1 MPEVPLPGCT
11 PVSLLSYLKGLGVLR
26 LVAEQKDPAIRAA
39 WRDDSFILASTFDL
53 DTDALV
59 HYFVNEYRPSPLVA
73 PWNGGSG
80 FYAGD
85 RAARGAVEAIVRDGS
100 GRFAAYKQAIDVAR
114 QIVAEMGLIS
124 KPDGGRKAE
133 MLRRCRARLPEDAV
147 RWLDATV
154 VLAGDDPRFPPLL
167 GTGGNDG
174 RLEFSSN
181 FMQHLVTLLIER
193 RNPEE
198 RLRAALLEEP
208 YPAAVDASPGQFLP
222 SGVEAPNAGEG
233 FRTAAGVN
241 PWDFVLAMEG
251 ALVLTPAAARR
262 FGSGYDR
269 GGRTLAA
276 FPFTVDSN
284 APRQPLGLED
294 SRGELWLPLWNRPA
308 TAAELKHLFSEGRA
322 QWQHRQATRGVD
334 FARAAVSLGVDR
346 GIREF
351 RRFGLQQRS
360 GNAYLAT
367 PLGRVRVVQR
377 PDTDL
382 LAEADTWL
390 DRLRRTAAGKEAP
403 ARLREAVRRI
413 DGAILEYCARGGPRR
428 LLDVLEALAEAERGL
443 ARGVADPRSAVDPLS
458 GLSPRWVEACDD
470 GSHEFE
476 LAASLASIRGHPYGR
491 PGPFRCHLEPVTW
504 IEIDERFA
512 WEEQSRSVV
521 WSGRDAIRDMGDVL
535 ERRLVEADMSGVNAP
550 PLAGRVGASLDAV
563 AALLDGR
570 VDLGRL
576 AELVWVLAV
585 VDWHRA
591 EARLRERPV
600 AADPALPPEYPLLKL
615 LFLGAP
621 MRLPRV
627 GEEVELRADARL
639 VSLLRRG
646 DVAAAAA
653 HGMRRLRVAGVM
665 GHEGS
670 RFVALRDR
678 VRSDPA
684 RGRVLLAALLFPVD
698 PRRLV
703 RFAIPLS
710 AGAVQPI
717 PTEGREK
724 R

>member
-11 PVSLLSYLKGLGVLR
+11 PVPLLSYLKGLGVLR
-26 LVAEQKDPAIRAA
+26 LVAEQKDPAVRAA
-39 WRDDSFILASTFDL
+39 WRDDSFILASSL
-53 DTDALV
+53 DADALV
-59 HYFVNEYRPSPLVA
+59 RYFVDEYRPSPLVA

-85 RAARGAVEAIVRDGS
+85 VDARGAVEAIVRDGS
-100 GRFAAYKQAIDVAR
+100 GRFAAYTRAIDVAR
-114 QIVAEMGLIS
+114 QIVAEMGLTS
-124 KPDGGRKAE
+124 KPDGDRKAE

-154 VLAGDDPRFPPLL
+154 VLAGDAPRFPPLL

-174 RLEFSSN
+174 RLEFSKN
-181 FMQHLVTLLIER
+181 FMRHLVTLLIER
-193 RNPEE
+193 RDPEE
-198 RLRAALLEEP
+198 RLRAALFEKP
-208 YPAAVDASPGQFLP
+208 YPAMVRASPGQFLP

-233 FRTAAGVN
+233 FRAAAGVN
-241 PWDFVLAMEG
+241 PWDFVLAVEG
-251 ALVLTPAAARR
+251 TLVLTPSVARR
-262 FGSGYDR
+262 FGSGYDT

-276 FPFTVDSN
+276 FPFTVSSTPSGHPS
-284 APRQPLGLED
+284 AAAEA
-294 SRGELWLPLWNRPA
+294 SHGEVWLPLWGRPA
-308 TAAELKHLFSEGRA
+308 TAAELQHLFSEGRA
-322 QWQHRQATRGVD
+322 QWRRRQATRGVD

-346 GIREF
+346 GVREF

-382 LAEADTWL
+382 LEEADAWL

-403 ARLREAVRRI
+403 GRLREAVRRI
-413 DGAILEYCARGGPRR
+413 DGAILDYCARGGPRR

-443 ARGVADPRSAVDPLS
+443 ARGVADPRSAVAPLF

-476 LAASLASIRGHPYGR
+476 LAASLASIRGHPDGR
-491 PGPFRCHLEPVTW
+491 PGPFRCHLEPVTL
-504 IEIDERFA
+504 IGGRFA

-535 ERRLVEADMSGVNAP
+535 ERRLVETDMSGVNAP

-576 AELVWVLAV
+576 AELVWALAV

-591 EARLRERPV
+591 RARLRERPV
-600 AADPALPPEYPLLKL
+600 AADPALPAEYPLLKL

-627 GEEVELRADARL
+627 GEEVELGADARL

-646 DVAAAAA
+646 DVAAAVA
-653 HGMRRLRVAGVM
+653 HGMRRLRAAGVM
-665 GHEGS
+665 DHWGS

-678 VRSDPA
+678 PRSDPA

-698 PRRLV
+698 PRRLAGL
-703 RFAIPLS
+703 AIPLP
-710 AGAVQPI
+710 AGSVQPI
-717 PTEGREK
+717 PTEGREE